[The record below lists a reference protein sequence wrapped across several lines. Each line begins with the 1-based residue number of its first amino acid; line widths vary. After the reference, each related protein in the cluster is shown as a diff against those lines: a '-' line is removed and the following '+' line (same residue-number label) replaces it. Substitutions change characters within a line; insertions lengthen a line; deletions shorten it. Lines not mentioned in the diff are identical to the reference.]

1 MTVKNVAG
9 DFGGKDKLNPQF
21 KATDTNQDLTQSRKE
36 DGIGIMGM
44 LTTIMLGGAQFSL
57 TLNGGKYK
65 GNDDEKETA
74 QSAQLTLEC
83 DTSQSR
89 NVSIGWPFFYTR

>member
-1 MTVKNVAG
+1 
-9 DFGGKDKLNPQF
+9 
-21 KATDTNQDLTQSRKE
+21 
-36 DGIGIMGM
+36 M
-44 LTTIMLGGAQFSL
+44 LIIIMLGGAQFSL

-89 NVSIGWPFFYTR
+89 NVSIG